1 MKTRIS
7 LMAKENKL
15 LDVLEENEEI
25 SQFQVDNLASQSY
38 RIFIP
43 SSLNFNSNTKI
54 LVCIHGISRRSKEQI
69 ELLRDGARDNNTV
82 LIVPLFSTK
91 HHPSYQRH
99 KLGADKFR
107 SDEVLNNIIN
117 DIEQRFSLR
126 IEQFDLFG
134 FSGGAQF
141 AHRYAFR
148 YPRKISKLICCAAG
162 WYTFPDDQ
170 LAYPYGLASNNT
182 HFIIENVERNLEYF
196 LKIPI
201 TVAVGEHDK
210 HLDSSLNRTKKVN
223 LQQGFNRVE
232 RATCWTKALL
242 EKSNSLGII
251 PQLRFV
257 VLPKS
262 GHSFTE
268 CVSYG
273 MLPAYI
279 F

>member
-7 LMAKENKL
+7 LMAKENKS
-15 LDVLEENEEI
+15 LDDLEANEEI
-25 SQFQVDNLASQSY
+25 LQFQVDNLASQSY

-43 SSLNFNSNTKI
+43 SSLSFNSNTKVF
-54 LVCIHGISRRSKEQI
+54 VCIHGISRRSEEQI
-69 ELLRDGARDNNTV
+69 ELLRDGARNNNTV

-107 SDEVLNNIIN
+107 SDEVLNNIIA
-117 DIEQRFSLR
+117 DIEKRFDLK
-126 IEQFDLFG
+126 IEKFGLFG

-148 YPRKISKLICCAAG
+148 YPRKISKLICCSSG

-170 LAYPYGLASNNT
+170 LAYPYGLSSDNE
-182 HFIIENVERNLEYF
+182 HFIVENVEKNLEYF

-210 HLDSSLNRTKKVN
+210 HLDPSLNRRKKIN

-232 RATCWTKALL
+232 RAICWTKAILDQS
-242 EKSNSLGII
+242 KSRGIT

-257 VLPKS
+257 VLPNS

-268 CVSYG
+268 CVLYG